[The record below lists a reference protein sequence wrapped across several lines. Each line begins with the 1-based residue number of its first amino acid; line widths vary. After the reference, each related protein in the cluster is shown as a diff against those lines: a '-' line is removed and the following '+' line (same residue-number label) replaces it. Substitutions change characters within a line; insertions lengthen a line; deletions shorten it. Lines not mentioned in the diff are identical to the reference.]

1 MPFVLMGIL
10 GVALNKCDKEGIAAM
25 RQGFHI
31 ITLMLCK
38 WELYRHP
45 QQPDEYIIGRHTNA
59 NPSRFIVDVGITS
72 KNRV

>member
-31 ITLMLCK
+31 IALTP
-38 WELYRHP
+38 R
-45 QQPDEYIIGRHTNA
+45 
-59 NPSRFIVDVGITS
+59 
-72 KNRV
+72 